1 MVSEAKGINLA
12 GYICRMIANICI
24 HFLSQCTSEVY
35 RTVISRIETEI
46 IRKENAIGCII
57 RDRLS
62 FTRNKQVFDFLN
74 RVFIKGLAEYR
85 VFSKDALLCALLF
98 DLNNGVEG
106 SVNSFF
112 ISPTMLEV
120 PNTIW

>member
-46 IRKENAIGCII
+46 IRKENAIGCKPTLQGCNISVVAGTLQPFILLDISVFKRARII
-57 RDRLS
+57 A
-62 FTRNKQVFDFLN
+62 DFVN
-74 RVFIKGLAEYR
+74 Y
-85 VFSKDALLCALLF
+85 
-98 DLNNGVEG
+98 EG
-106 SVNSFF
+106 
-112 ISPTMLEV
+112 
-120 PNTIW
+120 